1 MYHLQNGKEHI
12 YALHVCYVGYL
23 RMLNSILK
31 EERNILQGLN
41 IISFFSLFR
50 DKKYNGNDFYM
61 IADFLT

>member
-41 IISFFSLFR
+41 IISFFLYLEIKNITETIS
-50 DKKYNGNDFYM
+50 
-61 IADFLT
+61 I